1 VTDARSSRRSLVARL
16 RSAGCVAP
24 SEEADELIDAAAG
37 SQELLERLATR
48 RIAGEPLAWVTGA
61 VTFAG
66 HRVRIHPG
74 VYVPRQQSELLVR
87 RAIELLPDDGL
98 ATDLCT
104 GSGAIALALARA
116 RPGARVV
123 GTELDPDACLCAME
137 NGVQVLRGDLA
148 EPIPAGLQGRID
160 VVIGVVPYVPSREIQ
175 FLPRDVREHEP
186 RLALDGGTDGI
197 RLLAAAVQA
206 AGKLLHP
213 GGTLLLEL
221 GGDQDQALGDK
232 LADAGFGPARL
243 HVDEE
248 GDLRGLEARRG

>member
-1 VTDARSSRRSLVARL
+1 VTGARSRRRSLVARL

-24 SEEADELIDAAAG
+24 GEEADELIDAAAG
-37 SQELLERLATR
+37 SAERLEDLATR
-48 RIAGEPLAWVTGA
+48 RVAGEPLAWVTGA
-61 VTFAG
+61 IIFAG
-66 HRVRIHPG
+66 HRVGVHPG

-87 RAIELLPDDGL
+87 RAIDLLPAQGL

-123 GTELDPDACLCAME
+123 GTELDPDACRCAME
-137 NGVQVLRGDLA
+137 NGVEVLRGYLA
-148 EPIPAGLQGRID
+148 EPIPAGLRGHVD
-160 VVIGVVPYVPSREIQ
+160 VVIGVVPYVPTGDIQ

-186 RLALDGGTDGI
+186 RLALDGGPDGI

-206 AGKLLHP
+206 AGTLLHP

-221 GGDQDQALGDK
+221 GGDQDRALGDA

-248 GDLRGLEARRG
+248 GDLRGLEARRR